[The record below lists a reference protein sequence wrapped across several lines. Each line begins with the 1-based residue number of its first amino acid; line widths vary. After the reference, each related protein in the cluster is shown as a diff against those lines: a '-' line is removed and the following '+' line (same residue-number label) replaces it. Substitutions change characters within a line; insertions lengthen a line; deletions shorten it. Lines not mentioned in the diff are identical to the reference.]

1 MPTPSQ
7 TAAVSQCVSHVSYH
21 YPSSEVHQTELSFPA
36 RPNTLH
42 FKSKITPE
50 GEDGNQKLEPLRS
63 VPDSLLSVTPA
74 VCWNVFLRNVA
85 LSSWNARMI
94 TRRLFATARSFR
106 PSWQNLKELVR
117 EPMKTPTSWFLFIY
131 AVNKTVSIP
140 FHLREGFWNSVFV
153 RLLKMVV
160 WGK

>member
-7 TAAVSQCVSHVSYH
+7 TATVSHVNYH

-74 VCWNVFLRNVA
+74 ACWNVFLRNMA
-85 LSSWNARMI
+85 
-94 TRRLFATARSFR
+94 
-106 PSWQNLKELVR
+106 
-117 EPMKTPTSWFLFIY
+117 
-131 AVNKTVSIP
+131 
-140 FHLREGFWNSVFV
+140 
-153 RLLKMVV
+153 
-160 WGK
+160 

>member
-21 YPSSEVHQTELSFPA
+21 YPSSEVHQTELPFPA

-74 VCWNVFLRNVA
+74 ACWNVFLRKHGVMFLECPDDHTQTFCDGSIFQAVLTKLEGTGEGTDEDSN
-85 LSSWNARMI
+85 
-94 TRRLFATARSFR
+94 
-106 PSWQNLKELVR
+106 QLV
-117 EPMKTPTSWFLFIY
+117 FIY
-131 AVNKTVSIP
+131 
-140 FHLREGFWNSVFV
+140 LCCQ
-153 RLLKMVV
+153 
-160 WGK
+160 